1 MMVKPILPKMVLIE
15 RGKIMSKNNNSGL
28 FMAGVVIGSMVGTVT
43 GLLLAPRSG
52 RETRHIIKKSADA
65 LPEMAEDLSTTV
77 QLQADRLSDSAQKN
91 WAGTL
96 SRLKEAIA
104 AGIEATQLE
113 TPPSDSPRDITAQTN
128 SSNKH

>member
-1 MMVKPILPKMVLIE
+1 
-15 RGKIMSKNNNSGL
+15 MSKNNNSGL
-28 FMAGVVIGSMVGTVT
+28 FMAGIVLGSMVGTVT

-52 RETRHIIKKSADA
+52 RETRRIIKKSADA

-104 AGIEATQLE
+104 AGIEATQIE
-113 TPPSDSPRDITAQTN
+113 VPPPESPRDITAQTN
-128 SSNKH
+128 SSTKN

>member
-1 MMVKPILPKMVLIE
+1 MFQPILPKMIVIVG
-15 RGKIMSKNNNSGL
+15 GKIMSKNNNSGL
-28 FMAGVVIGSMVGTVT
+28 FMVGMVIGGMVGTVT

-52 RETRHIIKKSADA
+52 KETRRIIKKSADA
-65 LPEMAEDLSTTV
+65 LPEMAEDLSSTV
-77 QLQADRLSDSAQKN
+77 QLQADRLSESAQKN

-113 TPPSDSPRDITAQTN
+113 TPPMDSPRDITPETN
-128 SSNKH
+128 SSNNN

>member
-1 MMVKPILPKMVLIE
+1 MFQPILPKMIVIVG
-15 RGKIMSKNNNSGL
+15 GKIMSKNNNSGL
-28 FMAGVVIGSMVGTVT
+28 FMVGMVIGGMVGTVT

-52 RETRHIIKKSADA
+52 KETRRIIKKSADA
-65 LPEMAEDLSTTV
+65 LPEMAEDLSSTV

-113 TPPSDSPRDITAQTN
+113 TPPMDSPRDITPETN
-128 SSNKH
+128 SSNNN

>member
-1 MMVKPILPKMVLIE
+1 
-15 RGKIMSKNNNSGL
+15 MSNNNNSGL
-28 FMAGVVIGSMVGTVT
+28 FMVGVVLGGMVGTLT

-52 RETRHIIKKSADA
+52 RETRRIIKKSADA

-91 WAGTL
+91 WDETL
-96 SRLKEAIA
+96 NRLKEAIA

-113 TPPSDSPRDITAQTN
+113 TPPLESPRDITPETN
-128 SSNKH
+128 SSNNN

>member
-1 MMVKPILPKMVLIE
+1 
-15 RGKIMSKNNNSGL
+15 MSKNNNSGL
-28 FMAGVVIGSMVGTVT
+28 FMVGVVIGGMVGTVT

-52 RETRHIIKKSADA
+52 RETRRIIKKSADA

-77 QLQADRLSDSAQKN
+77 QLQADRLSESAQKN
-91 WAGTL
+91 WDGTL

-113 TPPSDSPRDITAQTN
+113 TSPMESPRDITPETN
-128 SSNKH
+128 SSNNN

>member
-1 MMVKPILPKMVLIE
+1 MFQPILPKMIVIV
-15 RGKIMSKNNNSGL
+15 RGKIMSNNNNSGL
-28 FMAGVVIGSMVGTVT
+28 FMVGVVLGGMVGTLT

-52 RETRHIIKKSADA
+52 RETRRIIKKSADA

-91 WAGTL
+91 WDETL
-96 SRLKEAIA
+96 NRLKEAIA

-113 TPPSDSPRDITAQTN
+113 TPPLESPRDITPETN
-128 SSNKH
+128 SSNNN

>member
-1 MMVKPILPKMVLIE
+1 MFQPILPKMIVIV

-28 FMAGVVIGSMVGTVT
+28 FMVGVVIGGMVGTVT

-52 RETRHIIKKSADA
+52 RETRRIIKKSADA

-77 QLQADRLSDSAQKN
+77 QLQADRLSESAQKN
-91 WAGTL
+91 WDGTL

-113 TPPSDSPRDITAQTN
+113 TSPMESPRDITPETN
-128 SSNKH
+128 SSNNN

>member
-1 MMVKPILPKMVLIE
+1 
-15 RGKIMSKNNNSGL
+15 MSKNNNSGL

>member
-1 MMVKPILPKMVLIE
+1 
-15 RGKIMSKNNNSGL
+15 MSKNNNSGL
-28 FMAGVVIGSMVGTVT
+28 FMAGVVLGSMVGTVT

-52 RETRHIIKKSADA
+52 RETRRIIRKSADA

-104 AGIEATQLE
+104 AGIEATQME
-113 TPPSDSPRDITAQTN
+113 VPPPDAPRDITAETN